1 VQFSKIIGHAALK
14 ARLIGN
20 IREGR
25 VAHAQFVIG
34 PRGSGVLPLALA
46 YATYLFCQEPGEG
59 DSCGRCPSCQMMA
72 KIAHPDLNLAFPIFL
87 SDKVKTCESFLPE
100 WRAAVLE
107 QPYLDDEMWRARL
120 SGENKQLRMGVD
132 IAAEMMRKLSLR
144 SHQGG
149 WKVMLVWLPGTM
161 NLEAAN
167 KLLKGL
173 EEPEPKTIFLLVD
186 SSNDRILPTILSRTQ
201 LVKVAA
207 PDPGEVA
214 AALRERYP
222 ELTLEQAHGIA
233 ARSEGDLLEA
243 FAMAE
248 GREEELF
255 VFFRDW
261 LRACYANKVSDTVD
275 YGDYFAKMGRE
286 QQKGL
291 MTYAL
296 YLIRQCMLQWQD
308 APQLVRAFGEEMD
321 FVKKFS
327 ALLNAS
333 NVDGIRRE
341 LETAHGHLERNA
353 NPKVLFLDL
362 SYRMG
367 ALLRTKEVV
376 A

>member
-1 VQFSKIIGHAALK
+1 MQFSKIIGHAALK

-25 VAHAQFVIG
+25 VAHAQFVLG

-46 YATYLFCQEPGEG
+46 YATYLLCQYPGEG

-72 KIAHPDLNLAFPIFL
+72 KLAHPDLNLAFPIFL
-87 SDKVKTCESFLPE
+87 SKDVKTCESFLPE

-107 QPYLDDEMWRARL
+107 QPYLDDETWRLRL
-120 SGENKQLRMGVD
+120 TGENKQLRMGVD
-132 IAAEMMRKLSLR
+132 IAAEMMRKLSLK
-144 SHQGG
+144 SYQGG

-173 EEPEPKTIFLLVD
+173 EEPEPKTVFLLVD

-214 AALRERYP
+214 SALRERYP

-261 LRACYANKVSDTVD
+261 LRACYANKVAETVE

-341 LETAHGHLERNA
+341 LETAHAHLERNA

-367 ALLRTKEVV
+367 ALLRTKETVV
-376 A
+376 

>member
-1 VQFSKIIGHAALK
+1 MQFSKIIGHAALK
-14 ARLIGN
+14 ARLIGH

-25 VAHAQFVIG
+25 VAHAQFVLG

-46 YATYLFCQEPGEG
+46 YATYLLCENPGEG
-59 DSCGRCPSCQMMA
+59 DSCGRCASCQMMA
-72 KIAHPDLNLAFPIFL
+72 KLAHPDLNLAFPIFL
-87 SDKVKTCESFLPE
+87 GEKIKTCESFLPE
-100 WRAAVLE
+100 WRATVLE
-107 QPYLDDEMWRARL
+107 QPYLDDEMWRLRL
-120 SGENKQLRMGVD
+120 TGENKQLRMGVD
-132 IAAEMMRKLSLR
+132 IAAEMMRKLSLK
-144 SHQGG
+144 SYQGG

-173 EEPEPKTIFLLVD
+173 EEPEPKTVFLLVD
-186 SSNDRILPTILSRTQ
+186 SSNDRLLPTILSRTQ

-261 LRACYANKVSDTVD
+261 LRACYANKVAETVD

>member
-14 ARLIGN
+14 AKLIGN
-20 IREGR
+20 VREGR
-25 VAHAQFVIG
+25 VAHAQFIHG
-34 PRGSGVLPLALA
+34 ARGSGVLPLALA
-46 YATYLFCQEPGEG
+46 YATYLFCGDPGPG
-59 DSCGRCPSCQMMA
+59 DSCGRCASCQMMA
-72 KIAHPDLNLAFPIFL
+72 KLVHPDLNLAFPIFL
-87 SDKVKTCESFLPE
+87 SEKIKTCGSFLSE

-120 SGENKQLRMGVD
+120 AGENKQLRMGVD

-149 WKVMLVWLPGTM
+149 WKVMLVWLPSTM
-161 NLEAAN
+161 NPEAAN

-173 EEPEPKTIFLLVD
+173 EEPEPRTVFLLVD
-186 SSNDRILPTILSRTQ
+186 SSNGRILPTILSRTQ

-222 ELTLEQAHGIA
+222 DLTPGQAHGIA

-248 GREEELF
+248 GQEEELF

-261 LRACYANKVSDTVD
+261 LRACYADKLADTVD
-275 YGDYFAKMGRE
+275 YADYFAKMGRE

-291 MTYAL
+291 MAYAL

-308 APQLVRAFGEEMD
+308 APQLVRAYGEEMD
-321 FVKKFS
+321 FVRKFS
-327 ALLNAS
+327 ALLNAG

-341 LETAHGHLERNA
+341 LETAHAHLERNA

-367 ALLRTKEVV
+367 ELLRTKV
-376 A
+376 ALA

>member
-72 KIAHPDLNLAFPIFL
+72 KLAHPDLNLAFPIFL

>member
-59 DSCGRCPSCQMMA
+59 DSCGRCPSCQMKA
-72 KIAHPDLNLAFPIFL
+72 KIAHPDLNLAIPIFL

>member
-367 ALLRTKEVV
+367 ALLRTKEAV